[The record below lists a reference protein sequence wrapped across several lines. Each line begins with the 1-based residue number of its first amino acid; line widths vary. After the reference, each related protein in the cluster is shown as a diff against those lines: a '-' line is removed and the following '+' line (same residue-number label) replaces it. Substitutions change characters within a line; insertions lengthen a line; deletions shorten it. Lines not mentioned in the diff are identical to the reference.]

1 MTPDI
6 DIRSKELLQKVTEGL
21 DFNVPNVDFNDP
33 AFKLPEALAEALQK
47 VPEKVT
53 TESLTERTIHGN
65 GVFDAIMEAMENH
78 LKHEYEEGRITGA
91 EYTKAY
97 IATLQSSVQ
106 FAVQFLLGKDLAY
119 YQALGA
125 QAQALQGNLD
135 AYTAKV
141 KLAIA
146 QAQAHTTK
154 AQYAAQV
161 LQLAGIEAQT
171 DNAKQ
176 QELNL
181 KQQEKLLVEQTE
193 QTHAQT
199 SDTRI
204 DGSTP
209 VSGYTGNQNAL
220 LKQQVVSFK
229 KDALIKSAKIYADSF
244 ATQLS
249 MNTASVGGTGLAA
262 ADINNAMS
270 KLANSMETVK

>member
-33 AFKLPEALAEALQK
+33 AFKLPEALADALQN
-47 VPEKVT
+47 VPDKIS
-53 TESLTERTIHGN
+53 TESLTERSIHGN

-78 LKHEYEEGRITGA
+78 LKREYEEGRITGA

-97 IATLQSSVQ
+97 IAMLQSSIQ

-176 QELNL
+176 QE
-181 KQQEKLLVEQTE
+181 KLLKEQTE
-193 QTHAQT
+193 QAHAQV
-199 SDTRI
+199 SDTQL
-204 DGSTP
+204 DGTTP
-209 VSGYTGNQNAL
+209 VSGYTGNQNSL
-220 LKQQVVSFK
+220 LKQQVTSFK
-229 KDALIKSAKIYADSF
+229 KDAIIKAAKVYADSLT
-244 ATQLS
+244 TQLS
-249 MNTASVGGTGLAA
+249 MNTATVAGTGLDAA
-262 ADINNAMS
+262 GIGNAIG
-270 KLANSMETVK
+270 KLASSMDSQ